1 MTDAA
6 DTETDENIIEDIKKL
21 FHQKID
27 EAYVA
32 GYLEGERQGRAQ
44 GVLAQR
50 DSIEHIEG
58 AARTVGMTAEREALR
73 AYLATNGKSYH
84 AASEAAKFIKRAI
97 KYLDDRE
104 RTGAQ

>member
-6 DTETDENIIEDIKKL
+6 DTETDEDIIEDIKKL

-32 GYLEGERQGRAQ
+32 GYLEGERQGHAQ

-50 DSIEHIEG
+50 DSIEHIEA
-58 AARTVGMTAEREALR
+58 AARTVGMTAERDALR
-73 AYLATNGKSYH
+73 AFLTTNGKPYH
-84 AASEAAKFIKRAI
+84 AASEAAKFIKRIEKFLLLRHSA
-97 KYLDDRE
+97 
-104 RTGAQ
+104 